1 MSYNLQN
8 LIPNSERSREELQ
21 EMGRRGG
28 KASGETRRR
37 QAIQRKRIR
46 EAYEIAAEMAYCDGL
61 SADELRQFRKW
72 LREHNK
78 KKRAKRC
85 IR

>member
-1 MSYNLQN
+1 MYNYQN

-37 QAIQRKRIR
+37 KAMQRKRIR
-46 EAYEIAAEMAYCDGL
+46 EAYEIAVEMAYCDEI
-61 SADELRQFRKW
+61 SAGELRQFRKW
-72 LREHNK
+72 QRERNK
-78 KKRAKRC
+78 KKKAERC
-85 IR
+85 I